1 MTSTKS
7 GSVAQM
13 GSLHRG
19 DSISFYLSYLCAKAF
34 LPVDSRLNDFKDKGS
49 VRSPRVY

>member
-1 MTSTKS
+1 MTSTES

-13 GSLHRG
+13 GFSSRA

-34 LPVDSRLNDFKDKGS
+34 LPVDSRSNDFEDEGS